1 MQPKQMLTIALIV
14 AAGIYFAMNTKTEPN
29 KVTITGKITNQ
40 RGESVAFSNRDT
52 SHSTT
57 AKANG
62 TFTISFNLDSATYLN
77 FEHGVERTAM
87 FVKPGDKIKL
97 RIDTEEFDETIKY
110 EGSEESSFLAKLY
123 LLEEESD
130 FFGEMSL
137 LDGAGRSANIVA
149 NETAMML
156 TLSRRDFLECL
167 ESYPKIAISLL
178 EELAIRL
185 RKSDQQIESLSLSD
199 SEQRIGIT
207 LIRLAEELGT
217 IKQGNVF
224 IKNLPFQQ
232 DIANMAGT
240 SRETVSRTLK
250 LLEDKSLIMKEN
262 RVLTI
267 FNFDSFRASFS

>member
-1 MQPKQMLTIALIV
+1 M
-14 AAGIYFAMNTKTEPN
+14 N
-29 KVTITGKITNQ
+29 KVDHLKNVPIFSDLSDSDLTKIATKMIPREYEKGKI
-40 RGESVAFSNRDT
+40 
-52 SHSTT
+52 
-57 AKANG
+57 
-62 TFTISFNLDSATYLN
+62 I
-77 FEHGVERTAM
+77 
-87 FVKPGDKIKL
+87 
-97 RIDTEEFDETIKY
+97 
-110 EGSEESSFLAKLY
+110 
-123 LLEEESD
+123 LLEESLGESFFIITSGAVKVTRLSDDGREVILAILGESD

-137 LDGAGRSANIVA
+137 LDGGGRSANIVA
-149 NETAMML
+149 NETANML
-156 TLSRRDFLECL
+156 TLSRRDFLDCL

-185 RKSDQQIESLSLSD
+185 RKSDQQIKSLSLSD

-267 FNFDSFRASFS
+267 FNFDSFRTAFS

>member
-1 MQPKQMLTIALIV
+1 MKKADHLRNVPIFSDLSDSDLTKIALKMV
-14 AAGIYFAMNTKTEPN
+14 PREY
-29 KVTITGKITNQ
+29 GKGKMILLEVSH
-40 RGESVAFSNRDT
+40 GESFFIIT
-52 SHSTT
+52 SG
-57 AKANG
+57 A
-62 TFTISFNLDSATYLN
+62 
-77 FEHGVERTAM
+77 
-87 FVKPGDKIKL
+87 VKVKRLSDDGREVI
-97 RIDTEEFDETIKY
+97 
-110 EGSEESSFLAKLY
+110 LAILG
-123 LLEEESD
+123 ESD

-149 NETAMML
+149 NETAIML

-250 LLEDKSLIMKEN
+250 LLENKSLIMKEN

-267 FNFDSFRASFS
+267 FNFDSFRTTFS

>member
-1 MQPKQMLTIALIV
+1 MI
-14 AAGIYFAMNTKTEPN
+14 
-29 KVTITGKITNQ
+29 
-40 RGESVAFSNRDT
+40 
-52 SHSTT
+52 
-57 AKANG
+57 
-62 TFTISFNLDSATYLN
+62 
-77 FEHGVERTAM
+77 
-87 FVKPGDKIKL
+87 
-97 RIDTEEFDETIKY
+97 
-110 EGSEESSFLAKLY
+110 
-123 LLEEESD
+123 LLEESHGESFFIITSGAVKVTRLSDDGREVILAILGESD

-224 IKNLPFQQ
+224 INDLPFQQ

-250 LLEDKSLIMKEN
+250 LLEEKSLIKKEN

-267 FNFDSFRASFS
+267 FKFDSFRTAFS